1 MKYLITG
8 GAGFIG
14 SHLVELLQASGC
26 SVVIVD
32 NLTTGRPE
40 NLPPLSASC
49 SFIRRP
55 IQDVREQDFQ
65 DITGIFHLAAQASVP
80 VSIEHFYESSVNNL
94 QGSIKVLDWARK
106 LKIPLV
112 YASSSAV
119 YGNLE
124 CGSDAVYKFDLQ
136 SPYALDKLV
145 LEQYAKLAHTLYGI
159 RSIGLRFFNVYGPRQ
174 DPTNPYSGVISIF
187 VDNLRRRRPVTVN
200 GGYQTRDFV
209 YVGDVAKIL
218 KKSMDFLLAN
228 HVCDII
234 NVGTGNSTTIDGLL
248 STLSQIFAANP
259 EVVRKPLL
267 AGDPVRSHGDYRK
280 LVEVLGVN
288 LSELT
293 SLSDGLLKTIN
304 YDREVAE

>member
-1 MKYLITG
+1 M
-8 GAGFIG
+8 
-14 SHLVELLQASGC
+14 
-26 SVVIVD
+26 D
-32 NLTTGRPE
+32 NLTTGRRE

-55 IQDVREQDFQ
+55 IQDVGEQDFR

-80 VSIEHFYESSVNNL
+80 VSIEHFYESSLNNL
-94 QGSIKVLDWARK
+94 QGSIKVLDWART
-106 LKIPLV
+106 LKVPLV

-124 CGSDAVYKFDLQ
+124 CGSDLVDKFDLQ

-218 KKSMDFLLAN
+218 QKSMDFLLSN
-228 HVCDII
+228 DVCDII

-248 STLSQIFAANP
+248 STLSKIFSVHP
-259 EVVRKPLL
+259 EVVRKPLP
-267 AGDPVRSHGDYRK
+267 AGDPARSHGDYRK

-304 YDREVAE
+304 YDYDREVAE